1 MGGPKYF
8 VGGPKHFVG
17 GTEKHYLSNLEKVS
31 AKTFAVV
38 SKCGRYE
45 DYLGRFH
52 FLEKNTYASIQYKT
66 ASEMLVASR
75 ILQTTTDCHILP

>member
-1 MGGPKYF
+1 MKPRSSFGKPFKFFVGGPNYF

-45 DYLGRFH
+45 DYLGGP
-52 FLEKNTYASIQYKT
+52 KTYSHKLAVQLLRK
-66 ASEMLVASR
+66 EHQR
-75 ILQTTTDCHILP
+75 

>member
-1 MGGPKYF
+1 MKPRSSFGKPFKFFVGGPKYF

-31 AKTFAVV
+31 AKTFTVV

-45 DYLGRFH
+45 DYLGGP
-52 FLEKNTYASIQYKT
+52 KTYSHKLAVQLLRK
-66 ASEMLVASR
+66 EHQR
-75 ILQTTTDCHILP
+75 

>member
-1 MGGPKYF
+1 MKPRSSFGKPFKFFVGGPKYF

-45 DYLGRFH
+45 DYLGGP
-52 FLEKNTYASIQYKT
+52 KTYSHKLAVQLLRK
-66 ASEMLVASR
+66 EHQR
-75 ILQTTTDCHILP
+75 

>member
-1 MGGPKYF
+1 MKPRSSFGKPFKFFVGGPKYF

-45 DYLGRFH
+45 DYLGGPKIYSH
-52 FLEKNTYASIQYKT
+52 KLAIQLL
-66 ASEMLVASR
+66 M
-75 ILQTTTDCHILP
+75 

>member
-1 MGGPKYF
+1 MKPRSSFGKPLKFFVGGPKYF
-8 VGGPKHFVG
+8 VGGPTHFVG

-45 DYLGRFH
+45 DYLGGP
-52 FLEKNTYASIQYKT
+52 KTYSHKLAVQLLRK
-66 ASEMLVASR
+66 EHQR
-75 ILQTTTDCHILP
+75 